1 MITTLNPIVT
11 NQILDTINGTSPD
24 INVKKKM
31 IDSNHILSV
40 NGRTAY
46 HAYTDEE
53 YIYYFLR
60 RNSSTKYYY
69 PIAFAKVEITDRP
82 YWEYEQGWDSGG
94 NCLKCGEAGRCHCSH
109 KRRPTPLALYGATLP
124 DNQQVLPAD
133 VLVGEG
139 TLPEPPHQ

>member
-24 INVKKKM
+24 ISSKKKM
-31 IDSNHILSV
+31 IDNNHVLSV
-40 NGRTAY
+40 NGRNVY

-69 PIAFAKVEITDRP
+69 PIAFAKVEITED
-82 YWEYEQGWDSGG
+82 
-94 NCLKCGEAGRCHCSH
+94 
-109 KRRPTPLALYGATLP
+109 GATAP
-124 DNQQVLPAD
+124 ITSGDLPAD